1 MLRKIVMG
9 FLLILFFLIQTTL
22 VQGLALASI
31 TPNLL
36 LILTFVSGFMRGKK
50 SGIWVGFFAGL
61 LIDIFY
67 GQMIGF
73 NALIYMYIGYLN
85 GFFHKLFYDE
95 DITLPLV
102 LVCGSDF
109 LYGFSVYVLRFLLR
123 NRLDLPFY
131 MMRIIIPEL
140 IYTVVFAIILYRPLL
155 KLHRFLEEREKR
167 SANKF
172 V

>member
-1 MLRKIVMG
+1 MLRKIVMSI
-9 FLLILFFLIQTTL
+9 LLIIFYLIETTL
-22 VQGLALASI
+22 IEGLSLASI

-36 LILTFVSGFMRGKK
+36 LILTFVSGFMEGKK
-50 SGIWVGFFAGL
+50 SGIWVGFFAGI

-67 GQMIGF
+67 GQLLGF
-73 NALIYMYIGYLN
+73 HALIYMYIGYLN

-95 DITLPLV
+95 DITLPL
-102 LVCGSDF
+102 LLISGSSF
-109 LYGFSVYVLRFLLR
+109 LYNFTFYVLRFLLR
-123 NRLDLPFY
+123 NRLDFSFY
-131 MMRIIIPEL
+131 LTHIMIPEL
-140 IYTVVFAIILYRPLL
+140 IYTVVVAIILYRPLL